1 VNFAWHESTDLLRQ
15 SLGFLCRC
23 LWRLFPVSQ
32 SLGATPQETD
42 LFRLQLRHR
51 THRRSL
57 PLIRRGGRP
66 TMKHAATPGVLRQR
80 ERIFACHQMQWGYL
94 LALIGGDGE
103 KLGTRFSAYPE
114 SYSV

>member
-1 VNFAWHESTDLLRQ
+1 
-15 SLGFLCRC
+15 
-23 LWRLFPVSQ
+23 
-32 SLGATPQETD
+32 
-42 LFRLQLRHR
+42 
-51 THRRSL
+51 
-57 PLIRRGGRP
+57 
-66 TMKHAATPGVLRQR
+66 MKHAATPGVLRQR